1 MASTLTSA
9 PAPMAAPTGSERRR
23 AKAPTVLQMEAVE
36 CGAASLGIV
45 LAHYGRWVP
54 LEELRNECGVSR
66 DGSKASNVLK
76 AARHYGLEGSG
87 RRMELDGLK
96 DVHLPAIVFWN
107 FNHFLVL
114 EGYGP
119 KHVYLN
125 DPASGPRTITWDE
138 FDGSFTGVVLD
149 LQPTDAFVQ
158 EGAQPSLVKGLAS
171 RFHGGT
177 NAVVLCLL
185 AGIGLLVPGLLVPA
199 AVRTFVNEVLSQ
211 GNRSW
216 LPLVVVGVA
225 LAAVAQ
231 LAFTWLQQVTLLR
244 LSTKLAMSMSTR
256 FMEHVLRLPLLFFSQ
271 RYAGHVVT
279 RIQINDQIASLLSS
293 QLSASLLAMLTS
305 VFYLVLMVI
314 YDWQLTLVTLFFS
327 AVNILALRFT
337 ARKQKDASR
346 RLVQDSGKLTATAVS
361 GLANIETL
369 KATSEDASFFSRW
382 AGHQAKV
389 LGSSQD
395 LGAPMAALSSLPA
408 MLIALN
414 TAALIGIGGLQVM
427 DRSLSLGTLV
437 AFQML
442 ATGFSGPVAQ
452 LVGFGSV
459 IQQAAGNLASVDD
472 VLHYPVDPEAA
483 ERPPVEEV
491 ELPSANG
498 SGPRR
503 RRMPSRLSGEIDLV
517 DISFGYNPLEPPLVR
532 ELNLHVEPGQ
542 RVAIVGPTG
551 SGKSTVSK
559 MVAGLNQPWGGQI
572 LFDGIPRTMI
582 PRHVLASSLAFVD
595 QEIQLFEGSVRDNLT
610 LWDPTISEE
619 AVVRGAR
626 DAAIHDD
633 VVKRQK
639 GYDRAIEEGGRDW
652 SGGQRQRLE
661 IARALAGDPA
671 ILIMDEATS
680 ALDPLVEQSIDQ
692 AIRARG
698 CTCLIVAHRLSTIR
712 DCDEIVVLAKGV
724 AVERGTHDELVANG
738 GIYAEFLNE

>member
-1 MASTLTSA
+1 
-9 PAPMAAPTGSERRR
+9 MAAPTGRERRR
-23 AKAPTVLQMEAVE
+23 AKTPTVLQMEAVE

-66 DGSKASNVLK
+66 DGSKASNLLK
-76 AARHYGLEGSG
+76 AARHYGLEGTG
-87 RRMELDGLK
+87 RRMELKGLP
-96 DVHLPAIVFWN
+96 DVRMPAIVFWN
-107 FNHFLVL
+107 FNHFLVV

-119 KHVYLN
+119 KYVYLN
-125 DPASGPRTITWDE
+125 DPASGPRRITWDE

-149 LQPTDAFVQ
+149 LEPTDEFARA
-158 EGAQPSLVKGLAS
+158 GAQPSLVKGLAA
-171 RFHGGT
+171 RFHGGFS
-177 NAVVLCLL
+177 AVVLCLL
-185 AGIGLLVPGLLVPA
+185 AGLGLLVPGLLVPA
-199 AVRTFVNEVLSQ
+199 AVRTFVNEVLGQ

-216 LPLVVVGVA
+216 LWLLVVGVG

-231 LAFTWLQQVTLLR
+231 LAFTWLQQITLLR
-244 LSTKLAMSMSTR
+244 LSTKLAMSMSTK

-279 RIQINDQIASLLSS
+279 RIQVNDQIASMLSS
-293 QLSASLLAMLTS
+293 QLSSSLLAMITS
-305 VFYLVLMVI
+305 VFYLVLMVV
-314 YDWQLTLVTLFFS
+314 YDWQLTLVTLFF
-327 AVNILALRFT
+327 AILNVSALRFT
-337 ARKQKDASR
+337 AKKQKDASR

-389 LGSSQD
+389 LGSSQTV
-395 LGAPMAALSSLPA
+395 GAPMAALSSLPA
-408 MLIALN
+408 MLISLN
-414 TAALIGIGGLQVM
+414 TAALIGFGGLQVM
-427 DRSLSLGTLV
+427 DGNLSLGTLV

-442 ATGFSGPVAQ
+442 ATGFSGPIAQ
-452 LVGFGSV
+452 LVGFGAV
-459 IQQAAGNLASVDD
+459 LQQASGNLASVDD
-472 VLHYPVDPEAA
+472 VLNYPVDSEAA
-483 ERPPVEEV
+483 ERPVVEEV
-491 ELPSANG
+491 ELPSTNG
-498 SGPRR
+498 RPVRKR
-503 RRMPSRLSGEIDLV
+503 LPSRLSGEIDLV
-517 DISFGYNPLEPPLVR
+517 DVSFGYNPLEPPLVKG
-532 ELNLHVEPGQ
+532 LNLHVSPGQ

-559 MVAGLNQPWGGQI
+559 MVAGLNQPWDGQI

-582 PRHVLASSLAFVD
+582 PRQVLASSLAFVD
-595 QEIQLFEGSVRDNLT
+595 QEIQLFEGSARDNLT
-610 LWDPTISEE
+610 LWDPTITEE

-626 DAAIHDD
+626 DAMIHDD
-633 VVKRQK
+633 IVKRPK
-639 GYDRAIEEGGRDW
+639 AYDRAIEEGGRDW

-680 ALDPLVEQSIDQ
+680 ALDPLVEQAIDQ

-712 DCDEIVVLAKGV
+712 DCDEIVVLEKGI

-738 GIYAEFLNE
+738 GIYSEFLNE

>member
-1 MASTLTSA
+1 VAATLTAA
-9 PAPMAAPTGSERRR
+9 PRKAAPTGSERRR
-23 AKAPTVLQMEAVE
+23 KKTPTVLQMEAVE

-76 AARHYGLEGSG
+76 AARRYGLEGTG
-87 RRMELDGLK
+87 QRMELNGLK
-96 DVHLPAIVFWN
+96 DVRLPAIVFWN

-119 KHVYLN
+119 KLVYLN
-125 DPASGPRTITWDE
+125 DPASGPRTVTWDE

-149 LQPTDAFVQ
+149 VAPTEEFERA
-158 EGAQPSLVKGLAS
+158 GSQPSLVRGLSS
-171 RFHGGT
+171 RFHGGLA
-177 NAVVLCLL
+177 AVVMCLL
-185 AGIGLLVPGLLVPA
+185 AGLGLLVPGLLVPA
-199 AVRTFVNEVLSQ
+199 AVRTFVNEVLGQ

-216 LPLVVVGVA
+216 LWLLVIGVG

-279 RIQINDQIASLLSS
+279 RIQVNDQIASMLSS

-314 YDWQLTLVTLFFS
+314 YDWQLTLVTLAF
-327 AVNILALRFT
+327 AGLNVLALQFT
-337 ARKQKDASR
+337 AKKQKDASR

-389 LGSSQD
+389 LGSAQT
-395 LGAPMAALSSLPA
+395 LGAPMALLSSLPA
-408 MLIALN
+408 MLISLN
-414 TAALIGIGGLQVM
+414 TAALIGFGGLQVM
-427 DRSLSLGTLV
+427 DGTLSLGTLV

-442 ATGFSGPVAQ
+442 AAGFSGPIAQ
-452 LVGFGSV
+452 LVGFGAV
-459 IQQAAGNLASVDD
+459 LQQASGNLASVDD
-472 VLHYPVDPEAA
+472 VLNYPVDPEVA
-483 ERPPVEEV
+483 ERPHVEEV
-491 ELPSANG
+491 ELPSTNG
-498 SGPRR
+498 HVRR
-503 RRMPSRLSGEIDLV
+503 KRVPSRLSGEIDLV
-517 DISFGYNPLEPPLVR
+517 DVCFGYNPLEPALVQN
-532 ELNLHVEPGQ
+532 LNLHVEPGQ

-551 SGKSTVSK
+551 SGQSTVSK
-559 MVAGLNQPWGGQI
+559 MVAGLNQPWSGEI
-572 LFDGIPRTMI
+572 LFDGIPRTAI

-610 LWDPTISEE
+610 LWDPTIAEE
-619 AVVRGAR
+619 AVVRAAR
-626 DAAIHDD
+626 DANIHDD
-633 VVKRQK
+633 VVKRPS

-680 ALDPLVEQSIDQ
+680 ALDPLVEQAIDR

-712 DCDEIVVLAKGV
+712 DCDEIVVLSKGI
-724 AVERGTHDELVANG
+724 AVERGTHDQLVANG